1 MKLKELRLS
10 FNMKQ
15 AEVAKKIGCSPVVY
29 SRYEREERQ
38 PDINILWKIAD
49 IYQVTLDE
57 IVGRQNL
64 LSKVDTR

>member
-38 PDINILWKIAD
+38 PDIKTLCTIAAV
-49 IYQVTLDE
+49 YHVSLDE
-57 IVGRQNL
+57 VVGRNTTLKSTPQ
-64 LSKVDTR
+64 

>member
-15 AEVAKKIGCSPVVY
+15 AEVAKKIGCSAVVY

-38 PDINILWKIAD
+38 PDIKTLCAIAD
-49 IYQVTLDE
+49 VYHVSLDKV
-57 IVGRQNL
+57 VGRNTTLKSAPQ
-64 LSKVDTR
+64 

>member
-38 PDINILWKIAD
+38 PEIKTLCAIAD
-49 IYQVTLDE
+49 VYHVSLDKV
-57 IVGRQNL
+57 VGRNTTLKSASQ
-64 LSKVDTR
+64 